1 MKKMITVC
9 LCLLLVAAMAATV
22 YAAGT
27 SFSVSA
33 SQKTLYRGDTVT
45 LTVSASSGTPATN
58 YGLKLVYDSSA
69 LELVGGNCSVPGALV
84 NSFNNG
90 FAFLF
95 QEPTA
100 YSGTVGT
107 VTLKVKSNAPVG
119 DYSVSGTASV
129 KNGNEVLPASGC
141 SVTLTVTCDHT
152 YGAWTESGTGH
163 QKVCSAC
170 GDVQTGTHAWD
181 NGSPIKEADCKEGG
195 QIRYT
200 CTDCGANKTEDTPKT
215 NEHTY
220 GAWTESG
227 TGHQKVCSVCGDVKT
242 GSHAWDNGSPIKEA
256 NCKEGGQTRYT
267 CTDCGAN
274 KTEDVPKTD
283 VHKFSAW
290 KKISDT
296 EHKRTCS
303 VCQKEETA
311 AHSWNSGVVTQKPTC
326 KKEGE
331 KTFTC
336 TGCGLTRTEKLDI
349 LTTHTYDHGCDTDCN
364 VCGVTRT
371 TTHKYSTAWSKDK
384 TGHWHACT
392 ECKDKKDMASHTP
405 GPEATETAAQTC
417 TVCGYII
424 KAALGHTHSY
434 AETWTADEEG
444 HWYACSGCEEKGS
457 FQAHDFEN
465 ACDTDCSICAYTR
478 KTSHSFG
485 EEWQKDGENH
495 WYVCSGCG
503 EKAEVAA
510 HVPGAE
516 ATATTAQVCTACGY
530 ELVPA
535 LGGEELPEAEEDSF
549 PWWIVIV
556 AAVVAIGGAA
566 AFVILR
572 KKK

>member
-152 YGAWTESGTGH
+152 YGAWTEAGTGH

-170 GDVQTGTHAWD
+170 GDVQTGT
-181 NGSPIKEADCKEGG
+181 
-195 QIRYT
+195 
-200 CTDCGANKTEDTPKT
+200 
-215 NEHTY
+215 
-220 GAWTESG
+220 
-227 TGHQKVCSVCGDVKT
+227 
-242 GSHAWDNGSPIKEA
+242 HAWDNGSPIKEA

-384 TGHWHACT
+384 SGHWHACT

-530 ELVPA
+530 ELTPA
-535 LGGEELPEAEEDSF
+535 LGGEELPETEEDSF

-556 AAVVAIGGAA
+556 AVVVAIGGAA